1 MFLFQILKF
10 DGRNGRNSETFLV
23 IKGQYQIDVYAEFI
37 ALSVKFKVIVECKRC
52 TKPVE
57 REKVVILADKV
68 WSLGAHKGVLIS
80 TSGFQKGAL
89 EYAKKHG
96 IALLQI
102 FDKHVMNIQNSLYP
116 TNLIQTEFIRQSP
129 KYYAY
134 QWDYSLEDFPD
145 RRIYP
150 SESMNYLLKKI

>member
-80 TSGFQKGAL
+80 TSGLQKGAL